1 MSQPL
6 SSRDLFKG
14 RSLQLGA
21 EALSVVRWSSQSLLQ
36 KQRSLGPR
44 ARIADVRKPE
54 PEPSAPMEAQRND
67 IRQLSLSG
75 PGRQAVAT
83 RDCIT
88 KPRTGNLEQNR
99 RPSYPSIHDPYL
111 GLHAQ
116 LASPRREPIQQGAI
130 WRTTVMAKIIKRM
143 QNTAVLAVF
152 NTWRA
157 IAAHS
162 TAQTQPCNRLDGH
175 AVNGNANGMLDV
187 NGGVVMRAA
196 APGQGPTDCA
206 DKDSDRVRGRDQ
218 EGIRE
223 ESAQARDRDQA
234 RHRVQLSP
242 ASPTSASTLVPEL
255 RLKASTLGAHS
266 PGGRLSAASTL
277 SQRRPCS
284 GISSCNSSGPTS
296 PLSPLALRDATAKM
310 AKLSMRHAYRAD
322 YAGLCA
328 ECRRNLS
335 TLSASPHHDPAI
347 AHGTTAPSTAATRV
361 IRTATC
367 SGPRCSRC
375 MFLRESG
382 HEGEPVVGLDA
393 GKAQDRDRV
402 GTAALLQQISRQI
415 AMQHAE
421 LLELKAAMQTLTSLH
436 GGPQEAFSRMR
447 RPDVEKLQRGHVT
460 GRHI

>member
-1 MSQPL
+1 MSQSL

-21 EALSVVRWSSQSLLQ
+21 EALSVARWSSQSLLQ

-44 ARIADVRKPE
+44 ARIADVRKPD
-54 PEPSAPMEAQRND
+54 PEQCQRDDGMED
-67 IRQLSLSG
+67 EGDEIRKLSLSG
-75 PGRQAVAT
+75 PGRQAMAT

-88 KPRTGNLEQNR
+88 KPRTGNFEQNR

-130 WRTTVMAKIIKRM
+130 WRATVMAKIIKRM

-157 IAAHS
+157 IAADS
-162 TAQTQPCNRLDGH
+162 TARTQPCNRLAGH
-175 AVNGNANGMLDV
+175 GVNGNANGMLDV
-187 NGGVVMRAA
+187 NGGVVVRA
-196 APGQGPTDCA
+196 DCA
-206 DKDSDRVRGRDQ
+206 DKDSDRVRGRDH

-223 ESAQARDRDQA
+223 EAQARDMIQERDQA

-242 ASPTSASTLVPEL
+242 ASPTSASTHVPEL
-255 RLKASTLGAHS
+255 RLKASTLGVHS

-277 SQRRPCS
+277 SQRRPRS
-284 GISSCNSSGPTS
+284 GISSGPTS
-296 PLSPLALRDATAKM
+296 PLSPLALRDAKAKM
-310 AKLSMRHAYRAD
+310 AKLSVRHAYRAD
-322 YAGLCA
+322 FAGLCA

-335 TLSASPHHDPAI
+335 TLSASPHHDAAA
-347 AHGTTAPSTAATRV
+347 AHVTTPPSTAATRY
-361 IRTATC
+361 ISTATC
-367 SGPRCSRC
+367 SGPSCSQS

-382 HEGEPVVGLDA
+382 HEGEPGVGPDA
-393 GKAQDRDRV
+393 RKAEDRDGV

-421 LLELKAAMQTLTSLH
+421 LLELKAAMRTLTSLH
-436 GGPQEAFSRMR
+436 GGPQEAFN
-447 RPDVEKLQRGHVT
+447 RPIVKKLQRGRVA
-460 GRHI
+460 GR